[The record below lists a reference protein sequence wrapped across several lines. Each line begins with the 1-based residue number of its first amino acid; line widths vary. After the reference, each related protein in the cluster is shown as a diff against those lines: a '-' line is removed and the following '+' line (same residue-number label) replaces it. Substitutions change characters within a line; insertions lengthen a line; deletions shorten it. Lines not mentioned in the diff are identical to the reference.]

1 MKELDGR
8 LRVLQRLGGISDRG
22 GDVSQHQ
29 KPGDYRLRW
38 QRAIA
43 LVINTLLVLLGIS
56 LGMVPTFV
64 GFTIYLG
71 GWVSG
76 LVALVLGTTLTHRY
90 YRRHLPEG
98 TLGIVISLGIL
109 HLFVFTGIL
118 TTFLPPFY
126 VAWGQPTQPRTVD
139 LATLDRDSFSLPA
152 YVRLQ
157 GISQRDLTV
166 RDEYEIPKT
175 KQSPARTI
183 VINWTPLVPPGWQ
196 SPDPIRVLMMQS
208 VFAEGPDDQVTVEG
222 ILYPFQPR
230 WGERFIPNDA
240 TLYSS
245 LEGVGMRADW
255 LQARADFN
263 FDAESL
269 YVLSANTP
277 QQLRTPLIVLAF
289 LLLVYLAGLIWLSI
303 NPPPG

>member
-1 MKELDGR
+1 MP
-8 LRVLQRLGGISDRG
+8 QR
-22 GDVSQHQ
+22 Q
-29 KPGDYRLRW
+29 KPGEYRLRW

-43 LVINTLLVLLGIS
+43 LVINTLLILLGIS

-64 GFTIYLG
+64 GFSIYLG

-76 LVALVLGTTLTHRY
+76 LVALVLGATLTHRY

-98 TLGIVISLGIL
+98 TLALVICLGIL

-126 VAWGQPTQPRTVD
+126 VAWGQPAQPHSVD
-139 LATLDRDSFSLPA
+139 LATLNREVLSLPA

-157 GISQRDLTV
+157 GFSQRDLTV
-166 RDEYEIPKT
+166 RDEYRLSRT
-175 KQSPARTI
+175 RHSPARTI
-183 VINWTPLVPPGWQ
+183 VINWTPLVPPGWR

-208 VFAEGPDDQVTVEG
+208 TFAEGPGDQVTAEG

-240 TLYSS
+240 SLYSS

-255 LQARADFN
+255 LQTRADFS
-263 FDAESL
+263 FDAEHL
-269 YVLSANTP
+269 YILSANTP
-277 QQLRTPLIVLAF
+277 QQLRTPLFVLAF
-289 LLLVYLAGLIWLSI
+289 LLLTYLGGLIWLSI
-303 NPPPG
+303 NPPKPG